1 MRKQENTGEEEFA
14 KQRERRTMTE
24 WLRVIE
30 TEGQSFKERMLR
42 SLSVVEKS
50 RRRRTDSTH

>member
-1 MRKQENTGEEEFA
+1 
-14 KQRERRTMTE
+14 MTE
-24 WLRVIE
+24 WLSVIE
-30 TEGQSFKERMLR
+30 TKGQSFKERMLS